1 MNEQWGYV
9 LMIIFVLGC
18 TVGMRVLMEMFCV
31 HTERKI
37 RLLCVAGMMV
47 LYTIVVTWE
56 LFIIGELL
64 VQGVFFS
71 GQAQISVA
79 DYRNFICV
87 LFPITNLL
95 LGGLILFYSAT
106 IKKRVLSSRE
116 KIMLKDM

>member
-37 RLLCVAGMMV
+37 RLLCVAGMMA

>member
-1 MNEQWGYV
+1 MYGQWGDV
-9 LMIIFVLGC
+9 LMIIIVIGC
-18 TVGMRVLMEMFCV
+18 TVGMRVLMELFCV
-31 HTERKI
+31 HTERKT
-37 RLLCVAGMMV
+37 RLLCVAGIMV

-56 LFIIGELL
+56 LFFIGELL
-64 VQGVFFS
+64 VDGTLFM
-71 GQAQISVA
+71 GQEQISVT
-79 DYRNFICV
+79 DYRNIICV